1 MKQSFWP
8 SNFESIKDQRNLKN
22 WMSNME
28 ELPGGPVS
36 NLKANDSVEG
46 KHDIFN
52 SQERKQSRHGDMN
65 MILHL
70 KSLCF
75 PR

>member
-1 MKQSFWP
+1 MEQSLWP
-8 SNFESIKDQRNLKN
+8 SSFESIKDQRNLQN

-28 ELPGGPVS
+28 EMPGGPVS
-36 NLKANDSVEG
+36 NLKANYSVEV
-46 KHDIFN
+46 KNDIFN
-52 SQERKQSRHGDMN
+52 SQERKQSRHGDTN